1 MIGNINEFHC
11 IIVYKFE
18 AYEKSGDKMSNKP
31 VDFKETKQNIFD
43 CAKSLFY
50 GKGYYNTSIG
60 NISEAANVNRAL
72 VAYYFQSKGNLA
84 LQIVNQFNTTIAGEI
99 TQKLNQSSEPVNPLV
114 LFSVETMA
122 FNSFRR
128 LNENYRRFMKEV
140 SLENI
145 LTLGEGWVAKNLRGN
160 NIYDYLEETY
170 GIRLSKAEKQIYQN
184 SLSSIIS
191 GLIIVHSEGQIDCSH
206 QYIAEKE
213 CEMYFKII
221 GLESSEIF
229 SIIQQSKIIFES
241 MEIRMEKNFSIIIK

>member
-1 MIGNINEFHC
+1 
-11 IIVYKFE
+11 
-18 AYEKSGDKMSNKP
+18 MSNKP
-31 VDFKETKQNIFD
+31 VDYKETKQNIFD

-50 GKGYYNTSIG
+50 EKGYYNTSIG

-72 VAYYFQSKGNLA
+72 VSYYFQSKGNLA
-84 LQIVNQFNTTIAGEI
+84 LQIVNQFNTTITGKI
-99 TQKLNQSSEPVNPLV
+99 TQMLSQRSELVNPLV
-114 LFSVETMA
+114 LFAVETMA

-160 NIYDYLEETY
+160 NIYDFLEETY
-170 GIRLSKAEKQIYQN
+170 GIALSTAEKQIYQN

-206 QYIAEKE
+206 EYIAEKE
-213 CEMYFKII
+213 CEMYFKIVGLDNEEI
-221 GLESSEIF
+221 GR
-229 SIIQQSKIIFES
+229 IIQQSKKVYES
-241 MEIRMEKNFSIIIK
+241 IDIKMEKDFFIIIK